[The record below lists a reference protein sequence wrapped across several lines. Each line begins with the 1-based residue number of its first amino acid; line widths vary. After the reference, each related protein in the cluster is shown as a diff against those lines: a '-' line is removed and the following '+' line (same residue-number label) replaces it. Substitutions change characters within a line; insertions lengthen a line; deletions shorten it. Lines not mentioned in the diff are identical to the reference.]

1 MSCKSLLYTAL
12 TTTTAVTAGGA
23 IPLGNTVRRFGNAIR
38 AEGSTITL
46 LEPGYY
52 AISVTATVQPT
63 AATAFDMQV
72 TENGTPLPGAIT
84 TVAPTA
90 AGNSTPMMIPRT
102 VSRVYCRGTKSIAVE
117 LSAAGNVTHFAVEV
131 EKV

>member
-12 TTTTAVTAGGA
+12 PSTATVAAGGVV
-23 IPLGNTVRRFGNAIR
+23 PLGNVVRRYGCAIR
-38 AEGSTITL
+38 MDGDSITL

-63 AATAFDMQV
+63 ATTAFNLV
-72 TENGTPLPGAIT
+72 VLENGIPLQGAIT
-84 TVAPTA
+84 TVAPTD

-102 VSRVYCRGTKSIAVE
+102 VSRVYCNGTKNISVQ
-117 LSAAGNVTHFAVEV
+117 LSAAGTVTHFAVVV